1 MEGNEKLVEALKKVD
16 VKALATPEPIFPKE
30 AYELFKKN
38 GLSSEEI
45 ATLENAELKT
55 RIMNLLPDDEKGQE
69 RLAMALQAI
78 SKENGKENAANL
90 ITIAQKDPAMLV
102 QLMALT
108 EVFKSAEERIIEEN
122 RK

>member
-16 VKALATPEPIFPKE
+16 VKALATPEPIFPEE
-30 AYELFKKN
+30 AYKMFKRN
-38 GLSSEEI
+38 GLSDEEI

-78 SKENGKENAANL
+78 SRETGKENAANL

>member
-1 MEGNEKLVEALKKVD
+1 MNGNEKLVEALKKID
-16 VKALATPEPIFPKE
+16 VKSLVTPEPIFPKA
-30 AYELFKKN
+30 AYEMFERN
-38 GLSSEEI
+38 GLSKDEI

-55 RIMNLLPDDEKGQE
+55 RIMRLLPDDEKGQE

-78 SKENGKENAANL
+78 SRETSKENAVNL

-108 EVFKSAEERIIEEN
+108 EVFKTAEEQLKNEQ
-122 RK
+122 K

>member
-1 MEGNEKLVEALKKVD
+1 MEGNEKLIEALKNVD
-16 VKALATPEPIFPKE
+16 VKALVTPEPIFPKE
-30 AYELFKKN
+30 AYEMFKRN

-78 SKENGKENAANL
+78 SRESGKENAANL

-122 RK
+122 KK